1 MFEFA
6 QTNLQLYRQME
17 SLGYASDEREK
28 TAAAYRFLMPTFSG
42 LYRGTEKPF
51 IAHLVGTASIL
62 VSYRAPIDWVLAG
75 LLHAV
80 YAIGDFGFD
89 PGTRETPR
97 KQDVICDLVGKE
109 VDAIIIAY
117 DAIRWTEGAVDDYSR
132 TYQQHS
138 QPVQAALNIQLA
150 NTLEDLLDFGANY
163 ERGKK
168 FAAMSSPAMQQA
180 IVALASSYSWPGLAQ
195 QLEQALAA
203 FNVGMTPVDAGGA
216 MGQSKLILP
225 PSAQRKFISTARGS
239 VVRRM
244 RRAKGRSKI

>member
-17 SLGYASDEREK
+17 LLGYNPEEREK
-28 TAAAYRFLMPTFSG
+28 VAAGYRFLMPTFSG

-51 IAHLVGTASIL
+51 ITHLVGTASIL
-62 VSYRAPIDWVLAG
+62 VAYRASIDWVLAG

-97 KQDVICDLVGKE
+97 KRRLVSNLIGEEAEDL
-109 VDAIIIAY
+109 IIAY
-117 DAIRWTEGAVDDYSR
+117 DAMRWTESAVDDYLR
-132 TYQQHS
+132 GYQQHS
-138 QPVQAALNIQLA
+138 QQIKAALNLQLA
-150 NTLEDLLDFGANY
+150 NTLEDLLDLGTNY
-163 ERGKK
+163 ERGTK
-168 FAAMSSPAMQQA
+168 FATMSSPKMQQA
-180 IVALASSYSWPGLAQ
+180 ILALARMHSWPGLAR

-203 FNVGMTPVDAGGA
+203 FNAGVTPVDAGGA
-216 MGQSKLILP
+216 MGQSKLVLP

-244 RRAKGRSKI
+244 RRAKGRIKK